1 MECHVSYLKSAM
13 LILGLSANLASV
25 RPTSAHPRTVPS
37 EETFTGEITRNFEVE
52 YDSMEQ
58 RYRYILYDETRKTN
72 YFLDAGR
79 KADQYENKKVEIEGN
94 LEQKNTTIRVDSIK
108 PLN

>member
-1 MECHVSYLKSAM
+1 
-13 LILGLSANLASV
+13 
-25 RPTSAHPRTVPS
+25 
-37 EETFTGEITRNFEVE
+37 
-52 YDSMEQ
+52 MEQ